1 MDPKSLFDG
10 KALKLI
16 FFGGKG
22 GVGKTSCAV
31 SYSLALASGSPGSE
45 FLLVSTDPA
54 HSIDDSLDG
63 FQPPANMTIKRI
75 DAAECLEKFKREN
88 REKLRQIALRG
99 TFFDESDI
107 ENILDLSLPGLDEL
121 MGFLEIADSASSEK
135 FDAIIVDT
143 APTGHTLRLLEMPKL
158 VGAWLEALDALLAK
172 HRYMKKL
179 FGGVY
184 RKDAID
190 SFLLDLSDSVKRME
204 DLLSSRKES
213 RFVPVLIPEPLS
225 LFETER
231 LLESLRSARLPV
243 SDIIANRI
251 YPVND
256 CPVCSDARRRQ
267 MTCLA
272 DFSKMLS
279 EYRLWGIPQYPEEV
293 KGDFLTESF
302 WQGVH
307 ELKTGK
313 KPRFQGPREF
323 PTNATVENPIPFPD
337 KDLKLIIFAGK
348 GGVGKT
354 TLACSTACGLAK
366 KYEDREI
373 LLFSTDPAHSLSQ
386 CFGKTIGPNPVTLSP
401 RLTAMEIDAQKS
413 FRELKQTYA
422 DEMEKF
428 LSRFSARMDF
438 AFDQQAMEQLMDLAP
453 PGIDEVMALNLAM
466 ECMAG
471 GQYDL
476 LVLDSAPT
484 GHLLRLLETPE
495 LMDRWLKNIFGLFLK
510 YKSMFRLPGLSQK
523 LVGMSKD
530 LKVLRE
536 TLSNRNK
543 SAIYAV
549 SILTKMAREETCDLI
564 SSCESMGV
572 NTPVLFLNMATPNS
586 PCDLCSSVCKREQA
600 EARKFA
606 ELFPDR
612 IRAVVYRHPDLT
624 GRDKLEKLATAIY
637 QETRNENIEVVAS

>member
-10 KALKLI
+10 KTLKLI

-31 SYSLALASGSPGSE
+31 SYSLAIASSRPESR

-63 FQPPANMTIKRI
+63 FRPPPNLTIRRI
-75 DAAECLEKFKREN
+75 DAAECLEKFKVEN

-107 ENILDLSLPGLDEL
+107 ESILNLSLPGLDEL
-121 MGFLEIADSASSEK
+121 MGFLEIADSASSDE
-135 FDAIIVDT
+135 FESIFVDT

-158 VGAWLEALDALLAK
+158 VGSWLEALDALLAK

-179 FGGVY
+179 FGGAY
-184 RKDAID
+184 QKDAID
-190 SFLLDLSDSVKRME
+190 LFLTELSDSVKRME
-204 DLLSSRKES
+204 ALLSNRKKS
-213 RFVPVLIPEPLS
+213 RFAPVLIPEPLS
-225 LFETER
+225 LFETEN
-231 LLESLRSARLPV
+231 LISSLHSARLPI
-243 SDIIANRI
+243 SDIVVNRI
-251 YPVND
+251 YPENE
-256 CPVCSDARRRQ
+256 CPVCSDTRRRQ
-267 MTCLA
+267 LSCLA
-272 DFSKMLS
+272 DFSRMLS
-279 EYRLWGIPQYPEEV
+279 EYRLWGIPMYSDEV
-293 KGDFLTESF
+293 GGNLLTEGF
-302 WQGVH
+302 WQGAY
-307 ELKTGK
+307 ELDIGEKA
-313 KPRFQGPREF
+313 PFDEPLEL
-323 PTNATVENPIPFPD
+323 PSNAKVENPAPFPV

-366 KYEDREI
+366 KYEDKEI
-373 LLFSTDPAHSLSQ
+373 FLFSTDPAHSISQ
-386 CFGKTIGPNPVTLSP
+386 CLKKTIGSNPVKVSP

-422 DEMEKF
+422 DELEKF
-428 LSRFSARMDF
+428 LGRFSAQMDF

-453 PGIDEVMALNLAM
+453 PGIDEVMALNMAM
-466 ECMAG
+466 EYMAG

-495 LMDRWLKNIFGLFLK
+495 IMDLWLKNIFGIFLK
-510 YKSMFRLPGLSQK
+510 YKNMFRLPGLSK
-523 LVGMSKD
+523 KMVEMSKE
-530 LKVLRE
+530 LKILRE

-549 SILTKMAREETCDLI
+549 SILTRMALEETCDLI
-564 SSCESMGV
+564 SSCKSMGV
-572 NTPVLFLNMATPNS
+572 NTPVLFMNMATPNS
-586 PCDLCSSVCKREQA
+586 PCDLCSSVFKREKTV
-600 EARKFA
+600 EKKFG
-606 ELFPDR
+606 ELFPDLFR
-612 IRAVVYRHPDLT
+612 TVIYRYPDPS
-624 GRDKLEKLATAIY
+624 GLEKLERLASAIY
-637 QETRNENIEVVAS
+637 EETRDETVEVFAS